1 MVCYPKIL
9 WKIENLFTVK
19 NGEPTELYLVLM
31 RIGGVFFII
40 CSVGMIIYL
49 IIKWTNEYAIGDTV
63 SLNFNVVKIG
73 EYNNIIFES
82 LDYFEEAFSHEDG
95 GKYPDINNYR

>member
-19 NGEPTELYLVLM
+19 NGEPTELYLVVM

-49 IIKWTNEYAIGDTV
+49 IIK
-63 SLNFNVVKIG
+63 
-73 EYNNIIFES
+73 
-82 LDYFEEAFSHEDG
+82 
-95 GKYPDINNYR
+95 

>member
-1 MVCYPKIL
+1 MDYLWVLVLLILGVCMVCYP
-9 WKIENLFTVK
+9 KIENLFTVK

-49 IIKWTNEYAIGDTV
+49 IIK
-63 SLNFNVVKIG
+63 
-73 EYNNIIFES
+73 
-82 LDYFEEAFSHEDG
+82 
-95 GKYPDINNYR
+95 

>member
-1 MVCYPKIL
+1 M
-9 WKIENLFTVK
+9 N
-19 NGEPTELYLVLM
+19 N
-31 RIGGVFFII
+31 
-40 CSVGMIIYL
+40 
-49 IIKWTNEYAIGDTV
+49 AIGDTV

>member
-1 MVCYPKIL
+1 MDYLWVLVLLILGVCMVCYPKIL

-40 CSVGMIIYL
+40 CSVCMIIYL
-49 IIKWTNEYAIGDTV
+49 I
-63 SLNFNVVKIG
+63 VK
-73 EYNNIIFES
+73 
-82 LDYFEEAFSHEDG
+82 
-95 GKYPDINNYR
+95 

>member
-1 MVCYPKIL
+1 MDYLWVLVLLILGVCMVCYPKIL

-49 IIKWTNEYAIGDTV
+49 VTNHQFNWWFDFSPPKGYITTRPTGRCHKHFYWSAIKRY
-63 SLNFNVVKIG
+63 
-73 EYNNIIFES
+73 Y
-82 LDYFEEAFSHEDG
+82 
-95 GKYPDINNYR
+95 

>member
-1 MVCYPKIL
+1 MKGGKFGGLFMGVGIIDFGSLYGLFPKIL

-49 IIKWTNEYAIGDTV
+49 IIK
-63 SLNFNVVKIG
+63 
-73 EYNNIIFES
+73 
-82 LDYFEEAFSHEDG
+82 
-95 GKYPDINNYR
+95 